1 MHCSIC
7 HTPHD
12 ALDNYCR
19 HCGAA
24 VAVEVPVVREGEVV
38 AVAPWEQVKPVVR
51 KGAMTL
57 AAGIAVEYALRR
69 LGKAMVRSAI
79 AGATPGRR
87 SVALRRDRDAGGIEV
102 TETVYIRQVRR
113 SG

>member
-1 MHCSIC
+1 M
-7 HTPHD
+7 
-12 ALDNYCR
+12 
-19 HCGAA
+19 
-24 VAVEVPVVREGEVV
+24 VRQAEVV
-38 AVAPWEQVKPVVR
+38 GLAPWDQVKPVVR

-79 AGATPGRR
+79 AGAAPGRR
-87 SVALRRDRDAGGIEV
+87 SVAVRRERGTGGIEV

-113 SG
+113 TG